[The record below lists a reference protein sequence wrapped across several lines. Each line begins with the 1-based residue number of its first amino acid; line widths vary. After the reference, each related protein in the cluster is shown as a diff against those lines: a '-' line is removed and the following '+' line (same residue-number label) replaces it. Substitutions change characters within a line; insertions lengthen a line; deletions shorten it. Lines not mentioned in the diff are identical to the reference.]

1 MKKSLVIVLVV
12 AALMAGCNKGNEGK
26 AIMKVGKEV
35 ITEKD
40 LTNALEQLP
49 EQYKEYY
56 SSEEGKKQLI
66 ERIAEQK
73 MLAMEAKNM
82 GLEKTED
89 YKIKLEQAKET
100 ALAQIAV
107 KKNIID
113 GVKATDAEIK
123 AEYEKNKQN
132 YKTEEEVKAS
142 HILIM
147 VKEDMTPAQKQE
159 ARAKASDILKQ
170 ATEGKVEFAELA
182 KQHSASPEGA
192 QNGGDLGW
200 FSRERMVTP
209 FSDAAFSAEEGK
221 IIPNLVETQFGY
233 HIIKVTGKRAA
244 GFKPLDE
251 VRKQLEEQLLGDLR
265 NKKYESWKE
274 EMKKKYKTEEVKDN
288 KPAETEKKDNKES
301 NEKK

>member
-26 AIMKVGKEV
+26 ALMKVGKEV

-40 LTNALEQLP
+40 LNNALEQLP
-49 EQYKEYY
+49 EQYKQYY
-56 SSEEGKKQLI
+56 STEDGKKQLL

-209 FSDAAFSAEEGK
+209 FSDAAFAGEEGK

-288 KPAETEKKDNKES
+288 KPAETEKKEV

>member
-56 SSEEGKKQLI
+56 SSEEGKKQLL

-73 MLAMEAKNM
+73 MLAMEAKGM

-89 YKIKLEQAKET
+89 FKIKMEQAKDM
-100 ALAQIAV
+100 ALAQLAV

-113 GVKATDAEIK
+113 GVKATDADIK
-123 AEYEKNKQN
+123 AEYEKNKEN
-132 YKTEEEVKAS
+132 YKMDEEVKAS
-142 HILIM
+142 HILIKTEANM
-147 VKEDMTPAQKQE
+147 SAAQKQE
-159 ARAKASDILKQ
+159 ARAKASEILKQ
-170 ATEGKVEFAELA
+170 AMEGKVEFSELA
-182 KQHSASPEGA
+182 KEHSASPEGA

-200 FSRERMVTP
+200 FSRERMVKP
-209 FSDAAFSAEEGK
+209 FSDAAFAGEEGK
-221 IIPNLVETQFGY
+221 VMPNLVETQFGY
-233 HIIKVTGKRAA
+233 HIIKVTGKRPA
-244 GFKPLDE
+244 GFKPLED

-288 KPAETEKKDNKES
+288 KPAETEKKDN

>member
-56 SSEEGKKQLI
+56 SSEDGKKQLL

-73 MLAMEAKNM
+73 MLAMEAKGM

-89 YKIKLEQAKET
+89 FKIKMEQAKDM
-100 ALAQIAV
+100 ALAQLAV
-107 KKNIID
+107 KKNIVD
-113 GVKATDAEIK
+113 GVKATDADIK

-132 YKTEEEVKAS
+132 YKMDEEVKAS
-142 HILIM
+142 HILIK
-147 VKEDMTPAQKQE
+147 VDTGMTPAQKQE

-170 ATEGKVEFAELA
+170 VTEGKDFAELA

-200 FSRERMVTP
+200 FSKERMVAP
-209 FSDAAFSAEEGK
+209 FSEAAFAGEEGK
-221 IIPNLVETQFGY
+221 VIPNLVETQFGY
-233 HIIKVTGKRAA
+233 HIIKVTGKRPA
-244 GFKPLDE
+244 GFKPIED
-251 VRKQLEEQLLGDLR
+251 VRKQIEEQLLGDLR

>member
-26 AIMKVGKEV
+26 ALMKVGKEV

-40 LTNALEQLP
+40 LNNALEQLP
-49 EQYKEYY
+49 EQYKQYY
-56 SSEEGKKQLI
+56 STEDGKKQLL

-251 VRKQLEEQLLGDLR
+251 VRRQLEEQLLGDLR

-274 EMKKKYKTEEVKDN
+274 EMKKKYKTEEIKDK
-288 KPAETEKKDNKES
+288 KPAEKENKDKS
-301 NEKK
+301 AK

>member
-26 AIMKVGKEV
+26 ALMKVGKEV

-40 LTNALEQLP
+40 LNNALEQLP
-49 EQYKEYY
+49 EQYKQYY
-56 SSEEGKKQLI
+56 STEDGKKQLL

-288 KPAETEKKDNKES
+288 KPAETEKKEV

>member
-26 AIMKVGKEV
+26 ALMKVGKEV

-40 LTNALEQLP
+40 LNNALEQLP
-49 EQYKEYY
+49 EQYKQYY
-56 SSEEGKKQLI
+56 STEDGKKQLL

>member
-12 AALMAGCNKGNEGK
+12 AALMAGCNKGNDGK
-26 AIMKVGKEV
+26 ALMKVGKEV

-40 LTNALEQLP
+40 LNNALDQMP
-49 EQYKEYY
+49 DQYKQYY
-56 SSEEGKKQLI
+56 STDDGKKQLL

-89 YKIKLEQAKET
+89 FKSKMEQAREM
-100 ALAQIAV
+100 ALAQVAV

-113 GVKATDAEIK
+113 GVKATDSEIK
-123 AEYEKNKQN
+123 AEYEKNKQY

-142 HILIM
+142 HILIK
-147 VKEDMTPAQKQE
+147 VDASMTDAQKQE

-170 ATEGKVEFAELA
+170 VMEGKDFAELA
-182 KQHSASPEGA
+182 KQNSASPEGA

-200 FSRERMVTP
+200 FSRERMVKE
-209 FSDAAFSAEEGK
+209 FSDAAFSSEEGK
-221 IIPNLVETQFGY
+221 TIPNLVQTQFGY
-233 HIIKVTGKRAA
+233 HIIKVTGKRPA
-244 GFKPLDE
+244 GFKPLEE
-251 VRKQLEEQLLGDLR
+251 VRKQLEDQLLADKR

-274 EMKKKYKTEEVKDN
+274 EMKKKYKTEEIKDN
-288 KPAETEKKDNKES
+288 KPAEKENKDKS
-301 NEKK
+301 AK